1 MTDRGGGCFKRPIDR
16 RRFLK
21 RAGVFSLASPPFAA
35 LVAACTR
42 ATSTSTGSLFPPPA
56 APATST
62 AGASATLPWDEL
74 ATGLNGRLIRPGTA
88 GYPVARLA
96 YDPRF
101 DDVRPRAIVMAT
113 NAKDVARTIL
123 FARDHDL
130 AFAARC
136 GGHSYGGYSLSNG
149 MVIDVSEMARV
160 RTSTATAT
168 VGAGA
173 KVIDVAAGLA
183 AAGAVIPVG
192 TCATVGISGLTLGGG
207 QGVVG
212 RRFGLTCDSLRAAT
226 VVLADGRIV
235 TCDASKEADLF
246 WALRGGGG
254 GNLGVVTSFTFS
266 SYPLARITAFSLS
279 WPSSYA
285 EDVVAAWQTW
295 GPAAPTSLWSSCR
308 LRWIPGTGPTVSVS
322 GAWSG
327 PPSGLAS
334 HLDQLASATRHAP
347 SRSTQM
353 MSPLDAARYFAGC
366 SSYSIDDCRLTE
378 QGGRLAREGSLA
390 KSDFFDRSIDSSV
403 VRAALGLID
412 DRGATAEL
420 TSQTAGVLFDAW
432 GGKIA
437 DLAPDATAFPHR
449 GARFL
454 AQEFVTFHGPITD
467 ATLGANRRWLTNL
480 WRALRPAASGSAYV
494 NYIDPQLR
502 GWLHAYY
509 GDNLARLVDVKRRY
523 DPDDAFR
530 FAQSIPTTM
539 PA

>member
-1 MTDRGGGCFKRPIDR
+1 MDR
-16 RRFLK
+16 RGFLS
-21 RAGVFSLASPPFAA
+21 RAGGLLLASPTLAA

-42 ATSTSTGSLFPPPA
+42 ATSTSTATTPAPPTTPSTSTSSVSA
-56 APATST
+56 AP
-62 AGASATLPWDEL
+62 PWDEL
-74 ATGLNGRLIRPGTA
+74 AAGLKGRLIRPGA
-88 GYPVARLA
+88 PDYPVARLA

-113 NAKDVARTIL
+113 TAGDVARTIL

-136 GGHSYGGYSLSNG
+136 GGHSYGGYSLSDG
-149 MVIDVSEMARV
+149 VVIDVSGIGGV
-160 RTSTATAT
+160 RTSTGTAT
-168 VGAGA
+168 IGAGA

-183 AAGAVIPVG
+183 PAGAVIPVG

-235 TCDASKEADLF
+235 RCDASMEADLF
-246 WALRGGGG
+246 WALRGAGG
-254 GNLGVVTSFTFS
+254 GNMGVVTSFTFA
-266 SYPLARITAFSLS
+266 SYPLAQVTAFSMS
-279 WPSSYA
+279 WPWSDA

-295 GPAAPTSLWSSCR
+295 GPAAPAPLWSSCR
-308 LRWIPGTGPTVSVS
+308 LRWIPGSGPTVSVS

-327 PPSGLAS
+327 PPSGLGQ
-334 HLDQLASATRHAP
+334 HLDELASAARHAP
-347 SRSTQM
+347 SRSTRT

-390 KSDFFDRSIDSSV
+390 KSDFFDRSIDAGV
-403 VRAALGLID
+403 IRAALDLID
-412 DRGATAEL
+412 GRGATAAL
-420 TSQTAGVLFDAW
+420 ASQTAGVLFDAW

-449 GARFL
+449 RARFL

-467 ATLGANRRWLTNL
+467 SALRTNGRWLMNL
-480 WRALRPAASGSAYV
+480 WRAFRPVASGAAYV
-494 NYIDPQLR
+494 NYIDPELR
-502 GWLHAYY
+502 GWLGAYY
-509 GDNLARLVDVKRRY
+509 GDNLARLIDVKRRY
-523 DPDDAFR
+523 DPDDVFR

>member
-1 MTDRGGGCFKRPIDR
+1 
-16 RRFLK
+16 
-21 RAGVFSLASPPFAA
+21 
-35 LVAACTR
+35 
-42 ATSTSTGSLFPPPA
+42 
-56 APATST
+56 
-62 AGASATLPWDEL
+62 
-74 ATGLNGRLIRPGTA
+74 IRPRTP

-101 DDVRPRAIVMAT
+101 DDVRPRAVVMAT
-113 NAKDVARTIL
+113 TSRDVARTIL

-136 GGHSYGGYSLSNG
+136 GGHSYGGYSLSDG
-149 MVIDVSEMARV
+149 IVIDVSELARIG
-160 RTSTATAT
+160 TSTGAATI
-168 VGAGA
+168 GAGA

-183 AAGAVIPVG
+183 AVGAVIPVG

-212 RRFGLTCDSLRAAT
+212 RRFGLTCDSLRAT
-226 VVLADGRIV
+226 RVVLADGRV
-235 TCDASKEADLF
+235 LKCDASNEPDLF
-246 WALRGGGG
+246 WALRGAGG
-254 GNLGVVTSFTFS
+254 GNLGIVTSFTFA

-279 WPSSYA
+279 WPWSDA
-285 EDVVAAWQTW
+285 EDVVRAWQTW
-295 GPAAPTSLWSSCR
+295 GPAAPASLWSSCR

-327 PPSGLAS
+327 PPTGLAS
-334 HLDQLASATRHAP
+334 HLDELASASRTAP
-347 SRSTQM
+347 HRSTLT

-366 SSYSIDDCRLTE
+366 SSYSIDECRLTE

-390 KSDFFDRSIDSSV
+390 KSDFFDRSIGAGV
-403 VRAALGLID
+403 VRAALDLID
-412 DRGATAEL
+412 GRGSTAAL
-420 TSQTAGVLFDAW
+420 ASQTAGVLFDAW

-449 GARFL
+449 SARFL

-467 ATLGANRRWLTNL
+467 ATLRANRRWLTNL
-480 WRALRPAASGSAYV
+480 WRAFRPAASGSAYV
-494 NYIDPQLR
+494 NYIDPELR

-509 GDNLARLVDVKRRY
+509 GDNLPRLVDVKRHY
-523 DPDDAFR
+523 DPDNVFR

-539 PA
+539 PG